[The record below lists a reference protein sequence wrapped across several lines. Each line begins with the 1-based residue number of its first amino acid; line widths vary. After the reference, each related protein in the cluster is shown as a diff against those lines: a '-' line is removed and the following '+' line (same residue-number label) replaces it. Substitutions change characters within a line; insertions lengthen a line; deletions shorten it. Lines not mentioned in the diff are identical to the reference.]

1 MKKGSL
7 VRIRSSDRF
16 NELQL
21 SGKVAVVL
29 HTAPYSKYVLRICFL
44 DGHKQSFHRCH
55 LEVICEGK

>member
-44 DGHKQSFHRCH
+44 NGHKLSIHKSH
-55 LEVICEGK
+55 LEVFCEGR